1 MSWKLENR
9 LYSPTQ
15 CCAFCVDLLYVWTVG
30 LRDLW
35 IIAGEVFLELLQ
47 IIILGGKVNKNLIF
61 YLSVKF
67 GSCVFHFLPCQPNMA
82 PAKFLFLPQ
91 LFQTNCAI

>member
-30 LRDLW
+30 LHDLW

-47 IIILGGKVNKNLIF
+47 IIILGGKSQQEFN
-61 YLSVKF
+61 
-67 GSCVFHFLPCQPNMA
+67 FLLQ
-82 PAKFLFLPQ
+82 F
-91 LFQTNCAI
+91 